1 MNREDFPIL
10 KSNPNLIYFD
20 NGATTLKPKCMI
32 ERTKEYYELYSAN
45 AHRGDY
51 GISLKVDMAFEGVRE
66 STAKFINAETNEIL
80 FTSGSTESL
89 NLVAFGYFKNRLNSN
104 DGELICSNH
113 LKINNTNLEPEV
125 VADQVI
131 EHFKLGKSHSHTI

>member
-10 KSNPNLIYFD
+10 ENNPGLIYFD
-20 NGATTLKPKCMI
+20 NGATTLKPKCLSDA
-32 ERTKEYYELYSAN
+32 TTEYYEKYSAN

-66 STAKFINAETNEIL
+66 AVAKFINAETNEII
-80 FTSGSTESL
+80 FTSGSTEAL

-104 DGELICSNH
+104 D
-113 LKINNTNLEPEV
+113 EV
-125 VADQVI
+125 
-131 EHFKLGKSHSHTI
+131 